1 MTTSKPT
8 KAEKQMLSVV
18 DFLANRSRLQANKKP
33 PMTTDI
39 SGPKCLELLK
49 KLNLNGSLGKMSETL
64 LASQKA
70 WYSNKRVLTWKA
82 KVTKSKRLV
91 FQLQVSM
98 PRIKDTECGLSDTN
112 LQMYPTATASNSME
126 INMPVEYISENSQ
139 GYTCT
144 RKGTGTKFGAK
155 LNDVVRYLETKNTWS
170 TPTAFDANTIRKPR
184 KKSSGGQKP
193 PLSQEVLM
201 YPTPLS
207 RDYKDTLNQKPS
219 KKQKKLIDAVRE
231 QMWPTPTANED
242 ACGKPTGKMQKML
255 GNHPDVRSQGSGTL
269 NPMWVEWLM
278 GYPIGWTDL
287 KD

>member
-1 MTTSKPT
+1 MFRVIKEAQPEWVIGENVRNFISISEGMVFEQTCLDLESEGYEVQTFGIP
-8 KAEKQMLSVV
+8 AE
-18 DFLANRSRLQANKKP
+18 
-33 PMTTDI
+33 
-39 SGPKCLELLK
+39 
-49 KLNLNGSLGKMSETL
+49 
-64 LASQKA
+64 
-70 WYSNKRVLTWKA
+70 
-82 KVTKSKRLV
+82 
-91 FQLQVSM
+91 VSM
-98 PRIKDTECGLSDTN
+98 PHTKDTECGLSTPN
-112 LQMYPTATASNSME
+112 VSNATASNSME
-126 INMPVEYISENSQ
+126 INMPVEYIREQSGIHCMRKEQERGLSEAERCGEVFERRTLGQ
-139 GYTCT
+139 
-144 RKGTGTKFGAK
+144 
-155 LNDVVRYLETKNTWS
+155 
-170 TPTAFDANTIRKPR
+170 FDRFMNTIRKPR

-207 RDYKDTLNQKPS
+207 RDYKDTITQKPS

-255 GNHPDVRSQGSGTL
+255 GNHPDVRSQGNGTL